1 MPHWFSRY
9 RPWGISRIGTVAAC
23 VVLAPCAFAAPAD
36 DLKILLEQGKH
47 ADAYR
52 QALRTPGEIGNP
64 AFDFYYGVAAINS
77 GKASEGV
84 LALERFLL
92 NEPAN
97 LTARLELARGYYL
110 LNDDG
115 RARDEFDAVLATKP
129 PADVARVVREYL
141 AALNAREARH
151 KTTYSASIELSGG
164 RDSNVQSGVSD
175 PNITLPIFGDIT
187 LTDSAVAKSDR
198 FGNLLLSGRV
208 SVPVRAHWSAFAQVS
223 ADLRQY
229 REQDAYNQNT
239 YSSAVGFAVN
249 KADTLYRVTLGAT
262 QQTLDSARYR
272 DTWTLGAD
280 LGYQL
285 ANGGVLALGT
295 QAAVFSYAGDNAIR
309 NSNYFSAQAGYRH
322 VFAAGWR
329 PEFDVSLSAAR
340 EDNTAGGHDSL
351 SRDLWGARTG
361 FNISPWASWTI
372 ALGANYLRSNYRAE
386 DPLLLVTRRDNYYSV
401 DVSASYAFTPA
412 WSLRG
417 EYLVS
422 RNKSN
427 LPLFEYK
434 RRIGQVKLRYDF
446 Q

>member
-1 MPHWFSRY
+1 MLRRIMQFSVS
-9 RPWGISRIGTVAAC
+9 GVGRIGICAAC
-23 VVLAPCAFAAPAD
+23 AAFASSVFAAPAD
-36 DLKILLEQGKH
+36 ELKALLETGKH
-47 ADAYR
+47 AEAY
-52 QALRTPGEIGNP
+52 QLALRTPGEIGKP

-77 GKASEGV
+77 GKPSEGV

-92 NEPAN
+92 NEPTN

-115 RARDEFDAVLATKP
+115 RARDEFDAVLTTNP
-129 PADVARVVREYL
+129 PADIARVVREYL

-151 KTTYSASIELSGG
+151 KTTYSASIEFSGG

-198 FGNLLLSGRV
+198 FGNILLTGRIA
-208 SVPVRAHWSAFAQVS
+208 VPVRPHWSAFAQAS

-229 REQDAYNQNT
+229 REQDVYNQNT
-239 YSSAVGFAVN
+239 YSSAIGFSVN
-249 KADTLYRVTLGAT
+249 KAETLYRFTLGAT

-272 DTWTLGAD
+272 DTWTIGAD
-280 LGYQL
+280 VGYQL
-285 ANGGVLALGT
+285 ASGGVLALGT
-295 QAAVFSYAGDNAIR
+295 QAAVISYAGDNAIR
-309 NSNYFSAQAGYRH
+309 NANYFSAQAGYRH

-329 PEFDVSLSAAR
+329 PEFDASFSAAR

-351 SRDLWGARTG
+351 SRDLWGARAG
-361 FNISPWASWTI
+361 FNFSPWPSWT
-372 ALGANYLRSNYRAE
+372 LGVGGNYLRSNYRAE
-386 DPLLLVTRRDNYYSV
+386 DPLLLVTRRDNFYSIEL
-401 DVSASYAFTPA
+401 SANYAFTPA
-412 WSLRG
+412 WSVRS

-427 LPLFEYK
+427 LPLYEYK
-434 RRIGQVKLRYDF
+434 RRIGQLKLRYDF